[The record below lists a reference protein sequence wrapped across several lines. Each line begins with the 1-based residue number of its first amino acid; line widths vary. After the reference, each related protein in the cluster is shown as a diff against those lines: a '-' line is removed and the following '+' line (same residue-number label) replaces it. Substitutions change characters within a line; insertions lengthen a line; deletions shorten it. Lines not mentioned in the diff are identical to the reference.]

1 MKKEVVVFDYVD
13 ANEPLLVKIAGK
25 REAGYRAL
33 GYQVLDRA
41 GLDRLLA
48 FHKNG

>member
-1 MKKEVVVFDYVD
+1 MSMPT
-13 ANEPLLVKIAGK
+13 NRCWRKIAGK
-25 REAGYRAL
+25 REAGYRTL

-48 FHKNG
+48 FRRIKAQAPSV